1 MIFLVFYFIIGIPD
15 SPSNVIIHTDTF
27 TSSSVNI
34 SWTESSSPCVTEY
47 RYTVSSTTINS
58 TTTSNSAVLEGLVP
72 SDDPYCVTVAAV
84 DTANR
89 TNSIIVILFVSFLM
103 VRIVSSSDNEKF
115 LHNCLFCF
123 VIYSLSLF
131 L

>member
-1 MIFLVFYFIIGIPD
+1 MLSNSYYSIIIGIPD

-84 DTANR
+84 DTADR
-89 TNSIIVILFVSFLM
+89 TNS
-103 VRIVSSSDNEKF
+103 SDPV
-115 LHNCLFCF
+115 CF
-123 VIYSLSLF
+123 IFNGKENVHHLTIDITLTYTHDYNYC
-131 L
+131 